1 MPIRLSFL
9 WMLGLDANMG
19 AMVRFLSCAIERA
32 RSVA

>member
-9 WMLGLDANMG
+9 WILGLDANMG
-19 AMVRFLSCAIERA
+19 AMVRFLACDLERA